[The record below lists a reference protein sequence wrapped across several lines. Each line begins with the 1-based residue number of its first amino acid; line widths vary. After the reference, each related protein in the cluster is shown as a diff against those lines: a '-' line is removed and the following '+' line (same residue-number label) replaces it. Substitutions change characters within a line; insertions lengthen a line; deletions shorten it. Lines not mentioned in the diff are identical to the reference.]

1 MGRPK
6 KDEKAGK
13 SEAPSRKIITG
24 ATIKAGVM
32 AAAASGVAVIGA
44 AGDRDDADE
53 MVGTLKEADVL
64 LAPDHDEEDRVSDI
78 ANIPGVQEIKIEDET
93 RKIIEKQQL
102 EEEEKDSLILHEE
115 GVIEH
120 VEKEDV
126 IKEEEED
133 EKSAEG
139 KDKEKSFKDEKEE
152 VEDEK
157 EKEQEKEKKKKVGK
171 DDMEKDDKCKV
182 EVKSK
187 LTEDIEE
194 EIDDEDK
201 DKVSIEEEQDGD
213 EKEVK
218 AEKVIEKVDI
228 SKDDKHEVD
237 DQDEKMETE
246 DAYATLPSSAKLTD
260 YKEKYEDRPLRG
272 IFTGFNVP
280 SEQGKPISTKP
291 KDEFPV
297 PSSLPEAIFKP
308 TAPPSHPREIIKTPD
323 EVDDLPIHEEV
334 ESTEHEVYD
343 QATKSQK
350 LDVTS
355 PSIEVKGKLQMKE
368 EILPE
373 KHEREDVKES

>member
-1 MGRPK
+1 MG
-6 KDEKAGK
+6 
-13 SEAPSRKIITG
+13 
-24 ATIKAGVM
+24 
-32 AAAASGVAVIGA
+32 
-44 AGDRDDADE
+44 
-53 MVGTLKEADVL
+53 
-64 LAPDHDEEDRVSDI
+64 
-78 ANIPGVQEIKIEDET
+78 
-93 RKIIEKQQL
+93 
-102 EEEEKDSLILHEE
+102 
-115 GVIEH
+115 

-139 KDKEKSFKDEKEE
+139 K
-152 VEDEK
+152 
-157 EKEQEKEKKKKVGK
+157 EKEQEEEKKKKIGK
-171 DDMEKDDKCKV
+171 DDLEKDDKSKV

-187 LTEDIEE
+187 STEDIVKEKKLDIKVTKKEKKEEKEEKEKEEDIEE
-194 EIDDEDK
+194 EIDDEEK
-201 DKVSIEEEQDGD
+201 EKVSIEEKQDGD

-218 AEKVIEKVDI
+218 SEKAIEKVDI
-228 SKDDKHEVD
+228 SKDDKHEAD

-280 SEQGKPISTKP
+280 SEQAKPISTKP

-343 QATKSQK
+343 QTTKSQK

-355 PSIEVKGKLQMKE
+355 PAIEVKGKLQMKE
-368 EILPE
+368 DVLPE
-373 KHEREDVKES
+373 KHEREDVKESKEKKDELEDK

>member
-1 MGRPK
+1 MG
-6 KDEKAGK
+6 
-13 SEAPSRKIITG
+13 
-24 ATIKAGVM
+24 
-32 AAAASGVAVIGA
+32 
-44 AGDRDDADE
+44 
-53 MVGTLKEADVL
+53 
-64 LAPDHDEEDRVSDI
+64 
-78 ANIPGVQEIKIEDET
+78 
-93 RKIIEKQQL
+93 
-102 EEEEKDSLILHEE
+102 
-115 GVIEH
+115 
-120 VEKEDV
+120 
-126 IKEEEED
+126 
-133 EKSAEG
+133 
-139 KDKEKSFKDEKEE
+139 DEKEE
-152 VEDEK
+152 K
-157 EKEQEKEKKKKVGK
+157 EKE
-171 DDMEKDDKCKV
+171 
-182 EVKSK
+182 
-187 LTEDIEE
+187 EDIEE

-201 DKVSIEEEQDGD
+201 DKVSIEEKQDGD

-373 KHEREDVKES
+373 KHEREDVKESKEKLEDKDKRKKDELDEKESDKKDEISEKQKEKKDKIDDKDKETKEEEISREEKVSQ